1 VQQTA
6 GIILSYLAGAIP
18 FGYLVVRFVA
28 RQDIRT
34 IGSGNIGA
42 TNVYRLLGM
51 RWAAFVFALDCGKG
65 AAVTYFFPSLFG
77 AGLGAWFTFACA
89 LAAVIG
95 HMYPVFLKFK
105 GGKGVAVSAGVALG
119 LGLRAPFLLLSLF
132 LSLVLWLGMF
142 KKFRYVSLASLAAAI
157 SFFLCTLIF
166 RLDKAFQ
173 LFAFFVMIGIVFRH
187 RQNIQRLIKRK
198 ELKIGR

>member
-1 VQQTA
+1 MQLTA

-18 FGYLVVRFVA
+18 FGYLVVLFVA

-42 TNVYRLLGM
+42 TNVYRLLGI
-51 RWAAFVFALDCGKG
+51 RWATLVFALDCSKG

-77 AGLGAWFTFACA
+77 APAGKWFTFACA
-89 LAAVIG
+89 LAAVLG

-119 LGLRAPFLLLSLF
+119 LGLRTPLLLLSLF
-132 LSLVLWLGMF
+132 FSLLLWAGIF
-142 KKFRYVSLASLAAAI
+142 KKFHYVSLASLAAAI
-157 SFFLCTLIF
+157 SFFLFTLVF
-166 RLDKAFQ
+166 NLDKEFQ
-173 LFAFFVMIGIVFRH
+173 LFAFSVMIGIVLRH

-198 ELKIGR
+198 ELKC